1 MYVGVLST
9 DLQTEKEVLCLLTL
23 TVFSFL
29 KPISSF
35 EQGIIQK
42 SVLETGLKVGMDYI
56 ESVD

>member
-1 MYVGVLST
+1 MFANLNGI
-9 DLQTEKEVLCLLTL
+9 LC
-23 TVFSFL
+23 F

-56 ESVD
+56 ESVN